1 MVNYLNESWSS
12 LTTSKLSTGSKY
24 IMLCMIKSAYPT
36 NILRMSLNDMSE
48 EFGVTK
54 KTVIDSIK
62 TLTQLGYL
70 RVEKSNSSKYGNLS
84 NRYFIYM
91 RGDA

>member
-12 LTTSKLSTGSKY
+12 LTTSKLSIGPKY
-24 IMLCMIKSAYPT
+24 IMLCMIKSASPA
-36 NILRMSLNDMSE
+36 NILSMSLNDMSE
-48 EFGVTK
+48 EFGVPK

-70 RVEKSNSSKYGNLS
+70 RVEKSKCSKYGNLS

-91 RGDA
+91 MRDA